1 MADRRRPSYYTAEE
15 TTMLFFGGKTTPA
28 ASVKMRKMNWNI
40 SCKFLA
46 KNRINFSLV
55 FKFRL
60 DSPVASGAPVI
71 PVK

>member
-15 TTMLFFGGKTTPA
+15 ATMFFFGEKTTSA
-28 ASVKMRKMNWNI
+28 ASVKMRKMNWNT

-55 FKFRL
+55 FKFSL
-60 DSPVASGAPVI
+60 DSPVASGVPVI
-71 PVK
+71 SMK

>member
-15 TTMLFFGGKTTPA
+15 ATMLFFGEKTTPA

-46 KNRINFSLV
+46 KNRVNFSLV

-60 DSPVASGAPVI
+60 DSPVASGVPVI
-71 PVK
+71 SMK